1 MRRVRSRILRD
12 SCVAGISLTA
22 FLLCA
27 GVLQPG
33 RAEAAAPGALYF
45 SEQGTGFARAF
56 CPGGAAVLGGG
67 GLVEQ
72 PSGVFQEE
80 RLRQS
85 FPISDKTGVLAFGST
100 AIGWQAASSDFED
113 TVVAFV
119 VCAGPALRSAIV
131 AMNYAS
137 VQTEV
142 PDGSARAF
150 CPAGFTVTGGGGL
163 IETPLGQPFEEQS
176 LRYSYPI
183 SDATGVPAFGTT
195 AIGWQAATSDFDV
208 VAPFDI
214 VVTFAVCAQFVPGV
228 VVEYLLDFADGSA
241 RAFCPSG
248 TMLTGG
254 GVQPDENTI
263 VRQSYPISDSSG
275 AIARGRRAIGW
286 QGASSGFEG
295 QVQAYA
301 ICASM

>member
-1 MRRVRSRILRD
+1 LYIAKR
-12 SCVAGISLTA
+12 GI
-22 FLLCA
+22 
-27 GVLQPG
+27 
-33 RAEAAAPGALYF
+33 
-45 SEQGTGFARAF
+45 GFARAF

-80 RLRQS
+80 KLRQS
-85 FPISDKTGVLAFGST
+85 FPISDRTGVLAFGST
-100 AIGWQAASSDFED
+100 AVGWQAASSDFED

-119 VCAGPALRSAIV
+119 ICAGPALRRAIV
-131 AMNYAS
+131 EMNYAS
-137 VQTEV
+137 VQTDV

-150 CPAGFTVTGGGGL
+150 CPAGFRVTGGGGL

-176 LRYSYPI
+176 LRHSYPI

-214 VVTFAVCAQFVPGV
+214 VVTFAVCAQFMPGV
-228 VVEYLLDFADGSA
+228 VVQYELGFADGSA
-241 RAFCPSG
+241 QAFCPVG
-248 TMLTGG
+248 TTLTGG
-254 GVQPDENTI
+254 GVLLDDQVGDESVI
-263 VRQSYPISDSSG
+263 VRQSYPISDASG
-275 AIARGRRAIGW
+275 TIARGRRAIGW
-286 QGASSGFEG
+286 QAASSDFED
-295 QVQAYA
+295 QVQAHA